1 MSSRRPLFS
10 LPSRSAGRIR
20 ADLDEELSFHH
31 DMLVADL
38 MAAGHSRP
46 DAERQARNDL
56 ASAAAAR
63 RAIMRDD
70 RRSEWG
76 IRLRRL
82 TSEARRDLTHALRG
96 LRRAPA
102 LTLLVTLTLALG
114 VGANVAI
121 FAAVRGVLL
130 AELPYAEADR
140 VVSVHRSALAAPDE
154 RDMLATESWQT
165 FRALPE
171 FDGIAAWMQGG
182 VTLPGE
188 DGPVA
193 MEAAWVSADMFDV
206 LGVRMLHGRGF
217 RPGEDLSTAPGAA
230 VLSYGTW
237 LTQFAGDPDVVGQTL
252 HVREQTRTIIGV
264 LPPDFTLPG
273 KTHALYLTLRVDELL
288 DDPNIAR
295 KRRFLRG
302 IGRLAPGVTV
312 EQAAAALR
320 TAAAREA
327 TDWPEA
333 HEGATAGLEPIRD
346 VMHGGIRL
354 PLLILL
360 GASTLVLLIACA
372 NVAGVLVARTFAR
385 RQELAVRAA
394 LGAGRGRLTRQLLVE
409 SLVLAALGGVVGM
422 AVAYAGS
429 AGLRVLAADMLP
441 PLTTIALDRTTLLF
455 ALAAVLTSG
464 VLFGVAPAFAGASR
478 GLRGAL
484 SAGRG
489 GTPERSRQR
498 LRAGLV
504 ILQTALAVVLLVGA
518 GLLTRTLVALQSVEL
533 GYEVDRVLVFRVSPP
548 FDRHSGPE
556 GQARFFD
563 ILHERLRALP
573 GVEAVGHT
581 GIAPLNGAP
590 TSSLAIDGNP
600 APGEKLPEV
609 DYGAVSDD
617 YFAALGIPVLQGRP
631 FMPDDNAGSPMVAVI
646 NESLAKRWFPD
657 GDAVG
662 SRIRLGPNPQA
673 QWRTIVGVVGDTREN
688 GAATPAR
695 PMAYESMRQQPWGSA
710 EVLVRTSGD
719 PMALLPTARRI
730 VSDLDERVPLVGI
743 RTLGDAVD
751 NTLAPR
757 RTPMMLLIAFA
768 ALALL
773 LAAVGLYGVTAYAV
787 VARTR
792 EIGVRVA
799 LGAERSRVVGLVLR
813 QGLATAVP
821 GLLLGLVAAAFLTR
835 LMRALLFGVEPL
847 DAVTFVAVPLVL
859 LTVTL
864 VALAVP
870 ARRATR
876 VDPMVALRTE

>member
-10 LPSRSAGRIR
+10 LPSRSARR
-20 ADLDEELSFHH
+20 MRDDLDEELSFHH
-31 DMLVADL
+31 DMLVEDL
-38 MAAGHSRP
+38 VAAGHSRC
-46 DAERQARNDL
+46 DAERRAASEL
-56 ASAAAAR
+56 ESAAAAR
-63 RAIMRDD
+63 RAIIRED
-70 RRSEWG
+70 RSSELG

-82 TSEARRDLTHALRG
+82 ASEVRQDLTHALRG

-130 AELPYAEADR
+130 ADLPYAEADR

-154 RDMLATESWQT
+154 RDLLATESWQT

-171 FDGIAAWMQGG
+171 FDGLAAWMQGG
-182 VTLPGE
+182 VTIPGD

-193 MEAAWVSADMFDV
+193 LEAAFVSADLFDV

-237 LTQFAGDPDVVGQTL
+237 LTQFAADPDIVGQTVR
-252 HVREQTRTIIGV
+252 VREQTRTIIGV

-273 KTHALYLTLRVDELL
+273 ATHALYLTLRLDELL
-288 DDPNIAR
+288 DDPDFAR

-312 EQAAAALR
+312 EQAAAALE

-327 TDWPEA
+327 ADWPDA
-333 HEGATAGLEPIRD
+333 HEGATAGLEPVRD

-354 PLLILL
+354 PLLVLL

-372 NVAGVLVARTFAR
+372 NVAGVLVAQTIAR

-394 LGAGRGRLTRQLLVE
+394 LGAGRGRLTRQLLME
-409 SLVLAALGGVVGM
+409 SLVLATLGGAVGIP
-422 AVAYAGS
+422 VAYAGT

-441 PLTTIALDRTTLLF
+441 PLTTITLDGTTLLF
-455 ALAAVLTSG
+455 ALAAVVASG
-464 VLFGVAPAFAGASR
+464 VLFGVAPALAGASR

-489 GTPERSRQR
+489 GTPGRSRQR
-498 LRAGLV
+498 LRATLV

-518 GLLTRTLVALQSVEL
+518 GLLTRTLAALQSVEL
-533 GYEVDRVLVFRVSPP
+533 GYKVDRVLVFRVSPP
-548 FDRHSGPE
+548 FDRHQGPE

-563 ILHERLRALP
+563 MLHERLLAVP

-581 GIAPLNGAP
+581 GIAPLNGPP
-590 TSSLAIDGNP
+590 TSSLAIEGKP

-609 DYGAVSDD
+609 NYGAVSDD

-631 FMPDDNAGSPMVAVI
+631 FMPDDDAHSPLVAVV

-662 SRIRLGPNPQA
+662 SRIRLGPNPEA
-673 QWRTIVGVVGDTREN
+673 QWRTVVGVVGDTHES
-688 GAATPAR
+688 GAATPAG
-695 PMAYESMRQQPWGSA
+695 PMAYEAMRQQPWGSA
-710 EVLVRTSGD
+710 ELLVRTNGD
-719 PMALLPTARRI
+719 PITIVPAARRI
-730 VSDLDERVPLVGI
+730 VRELDERVPLVGI
-743 RTLGDAVD
+743 RTMGEAFD

-773 LAAVGLYGVTAYAV
+773 LASVGLYGVTAYAV
-787 VARTR
+787 AARTR

-799 LGAERSRVVGLVLR
+799 LGAERSQVVGLVLR
-813 QGLATAVP
+813 QGLGTAVS
-821 GLLLGLVAAAFLTR
+821 GLLLGLALAALLAR
-835 LMRALLFGVEPL
+835 LMRALLYGVEPL
-847 DAVTFVAVPLVL
+847 DAVTFVAVPLL
-859 LTVTL
+859 LL
-864 VALAVP
+864 VVALAALAVP